1 MHRRICLKNGLG
13 VSKVLEARRNT
24 RFINRFRRVIMSQR
38 IRLNTL
44 ILGASVATFCVGGVG
59 LWAQNTLPVPPP
71 GGKIATRAIG
81 QAPGLE
87 SFAVQPET
95 PLELVDAIDY
105 LIRVGRED
113 QALPLA
119 QKLVALKSDKETLL
133 EIRHRIG
140 SAKLLSM
147 QTTQSEQ
154 LSSLMLE
161 FAESV
166 SQASAETALDQDRI
180 RSLIKLLSAS
190 REESE
195 LAAERLSRVGS
206 PVVGSFIEA
215 LTVPEI
221 TPKTRRDIQVALNEL
236 ETSAVPG
243 LIGALRHPDA
253 KVRSAM
259 LEALGSIGDARV
271 LPWLVYQSTKK
282 DEAGPVAQSAILKL
296 NTGQTIEK
304 PAQYLINEAATYLDR
319 EVHFVSNQIE
329 LWFWDNQQKKL
340 LPLTLDKNVA
350 EGAIGYRLARLALDI
365 DPTDQSAQ
373 AIALS
378 TLLQEESDRLGQAF
392 PDQDPAGVWAMA
404 LASGPQTLENIL
416 KRAMGTGRHER
427 LATLAL
433 RALSE
438 VVSTTDLVTPS
449 GRPHILVQALTSPDR
464 RVQFY
469 AAKALVEL
477 DPNEPFP
484 GSSRVVPVL
493 SRFLQTHPAM
503 PRAVVIHNNLGEGS
517 NWISYLKKA
526 GYDASLETS
535 GRDGFSEIARRGD
548 AELVLISTQLDP
560 TSWTLPETISNIKAD
575 SRTSGV
581 PVIVVGPLDA
591 KSRLQ
596 TLLGKTPGLG
606 FMVSPANQAIA
617 DRQIAFQLNK
627 LGVSPLTS
635 EERVGYAD
643 EASELIRQL
652 MTEKGPNAMK
662 AMLGSLEPHVYRTL
676 KASLDQ
682 PEEQEEWPNRN
693 NLLAQVLQDS
703 APKPDRTVAALQLSA
718 EIQRTG
724 VGLKPAEL
732 QKVNELFMK
741 LEQER
746 ELELRKGLA
755 SLVGVNKP
763 DARTVGEI
771 FLKFAPPSGIY
782 ESIQKKQ

>member
-13 VSKVLEARRNT
+13 VSKGLEAPRTT
-24 RFINRFRRVIMSQR
+24 RFINRLRRVIMSQR

-44 ILGASVATFCVGGVG
+44 ILGASVATFCIGGVG
-59 LWAQNTLPVPPP
+59 LLAQNTLPVPPP
-71 GGKIATRAIG
+71 GGKAVTRAIG

-95 PLELVDAIDY
+95 PMELIDAIDY

-119 QKLVALKSDKETLL
+119 QRLVALNPDKETLI

-140 SAKLLSM
+140 SAKLLSL
-147 QTTQSEQ
+147 QSTQSER
-154 LSSLMLE
+154 LRSVMAR
-161 FAESV
+161 FAGSV
-166 SQASAETALDQDRI
+166 AQASAETALDEGRI
-180 RSLIKLLSAS
+180 LGLIKLLSAS

-206 PVVGSFIEA
+206 PVVGSFIKA
-215 LTVPEI
+215 LTAPDI
-221 TPKTRRDIQVALNEL
+221 SPKTRRDIQFALNEL
-236 ETSAVPG
+236 ETSALPG
-243 LIGALRHPDA
+243 LIGALRHPDP

-259 LEALGSIGDARV
+259 VEALGSIGDARA
-271 LPWLVYQSTKK
+271 LPWMVYQSTRK
-282 DEAGPVAQSAILKL
+282 DEAGPVAQSAVLKL
-296 NTGQTIEK
+296 NNGQSIDK
-304 PAQYLINEAATYLDR
+304 PAQYLINESATYLDR

-329 LWFWDNQQKKL
+329 LWFWDNDQKKL
-340 LPLTLDKNVA
+340 LPITLDKNVA
-350 EGAIGYRLARLALDI
+350 EGAIGYRLAKMALDL
-365 DPTDQSAQ
+365 DPTDQKAQ
-373 AIALS
+373 TIALS

-392 PDQDPAGVWAMA
+392 PDQDPSGVWAMA
-404 LASGPQTLENIL
+404 LASGPQTLENVL

-427 LATLAL
+427 LATMVL
-433 RALSE
+433 RALSQ
-438 VVSTTDLVTPS
+438 VVTTTDLATPS

-464 RVQFY
+464 RVQFA

-477 DPNEPFP
+477 DPTDPFP

-526 GYDASLETS
+526 GYDATLETS

-606 FMVSPANQAIA
+606 FMVSPANQTIA
-617 DRQIAFQLNK
+617 DRQIAAQLKK
-627 LGVSPLTS
+627 LGMSPLSS
-635 EERVGYAD
+635 EERVGLAD
-643 EASELIRQL
+643 ESSELIRQL
-652 MTEKGPNAMK
+652 MTEKGPNAMT
-662 AMLGSLEPHVYRTL
+662 AMLGSLEPHVYRSL
-676 KASLDQ
+676 KASLEK
-682 PEEQEEWPNRN
+682 PEEQDEWPNRDQ
-693 NLLAQVLQDS
+693 LLAQVLQES
-703 APKPDRTVAALQLSA
+703 APKPDRSVAALQLSG

-732 QKVNELFMK
+732 QKVNALFIK
-741 LEQER
+741 LEQQL
-746 ELELRKGLA
+746 ELELRETLA